1 MDFIEQLFGFSP
13 DGGSGVVEFFLMAI
27 PVVAVSV
34 MYWMRVMRSRRSN
47 YLKPG
52 V

>member
-13 DGGSGVVEFFLMAI
+13 DGGSGVVEFLLLAI

-34 MYWMRVMRSRRSN
+34 MYWMRLMRSRRN
-47 YLKPG
+47 NHLKPG
-52 V
+52 I